1 MLAYLIPL
9 RKDLIGRR
17 RQERGGATV
26 GIACKLSKVSN
37 VAERDVVSA
46 RGTDGE
52 SGGTRGG
59 ARGGGGGR
67 GDSQASGGSG
77 RGGWKGSKGEEE
89 GAGVDAGTDGEMD
102 KDSQAATQVGRAA
115 GVVVSVSEA
124 LRGWTGKTP
133 KKMLEELLQKEKKAK
148 PKFGVLSVNPARCD
162 VTVRLPIYMRPHT
175 TIYAYAYCY
184 ICVLILLYMCSPT
197 TICVLILLYMRPH
210 TTTCLSYLMPH
221 TACGKSFVACT
232 VR

>member
-1 MLAYLIPL
+1 
-9 RKDLIGRR
+9 
-17 RQERGGATV
+17 
-26 GIACKLSKVSN
+26 
-37 VAERDVVSA
+37 VAEGDVVSA

-52 SGGTRGG
+52 SGGKRGG

-67 GDSQASGGSG
+67 GDTQASGGSR
-77 RGGWKGSKGEEE
+77 RGGCNGSKGEEE
-89 GAGVDAGTDGEMD
+89 GAGVDEGTDGEMD

-148 PKFGVLSVNPARCD
+148 PKFGVLSVDPARCA
-162 VTVRLPIYMRPHT
+162 VTVRLPIYMSPHTTVYVSSYYYMCPHT
-175 TIYAYAYCY
+175 TI
-184 ICVLILLYMCSPT
+184 S
-197 TICVLILLYMRPH
+197 
-210 TTTCLSYLMPH
+210 LSYLMPH
-221 TACGKSFVACT
+221 TACGKPFVACT